1 MNFKTILKSFKNKD
15 MLKRILTVIGILVAY
30 RILAHVPVPL
40 GDNATFKDAVNNLI
54 NGTDFGGFINLISG
68 GGLTNLS
75 IILVGL
81 SPYITA
87 SIVLHLLTKAIPSME
102 ELSQDGEA
110 GRRKIN

>member
-54 NGTDFGGFINLISG
+54 NGTDFGGFINHMFIFFRNPYLRLMPLTLSSSLLISG
-68 GGLTNLS
+68 
-75 IILVGL
+75 
-81 SPYITA
+81 
-87 SIVLHLLTKAIPSME
+87 
-102 ELSQDGEA
+102 
-110 GRRKIN
+110 R